1 MKKNK
6 NKILFSIFI
15 CLIIV
20 FLTIAVP
27 VFSFLNSNN
36 EYYRNEKKILIP
48 IFVYHDIV
56 EEMTAEEFMQTTK
69 ENFEEQITELAKLGY
84 KFITYDDLIQ
94 YNNGKQKLNEKSIII
109 TFDDGYVGN
118 YEIMYPI
125 IQKYN
130 IPVTINVIDDRI
142 GKVGYLNWEQIKKME
157 ESGLVSI
164 YTHSSHH
171 EDPNT
176 IEDYQYAQNIEQ
188 AHKNI
193 EEQLG
198 KKVTKVFTYP
208 YGLNNEEKIKILGEK
223 GFVQNLTDNKV
234 NNSKDLNL
242 NKLHR
247 EYPLN
252 DSVAKILIKTMY
264 RNIRYGGK

>member
-6 NKILFSIFI
+6 KILFSI
-15 CLIIV
+15 LIIAIITCIII
-20 FLTIAVP
+20 TIPIVN
-27 VFSFLNSNN
+27 FIKSSN
-36 EYYRNEKKILIP
+36 EYYRNEKRILIP

-56 EEMTAEEFMQTTK
+56 DELTAEEFMQTTK
-69 ENFEEQITELAKLGY
+69 ENFEKQIVGLSKLGY
-84 KFITYDDLIQ
+84 KFINYDSLIK
-94 YNNGKQKLNEKSIII
+94 YNNGQEKLNEKSILIA
-109 TFDDGYVGN
+109 FDDGYVGN

-130 IPVTINVIDDRI
+130 IPVTINIIDDRI
-142 GKVGYLNWEQIKKME
+142 GKDGYLNWEQIKQME

-164 YTHSSHH
+164 YTHSLHH

-176 IEDYQYAQNIEQ
+176 VENYKYAQDIEK

-198 KKVTKVFTYP
+198 KEVTKVFTYP

-234 NNSKDLNL
+234 NNSEDLNL

-252 DSVAKILIKTMY
+252 DSVAKILIKTIY